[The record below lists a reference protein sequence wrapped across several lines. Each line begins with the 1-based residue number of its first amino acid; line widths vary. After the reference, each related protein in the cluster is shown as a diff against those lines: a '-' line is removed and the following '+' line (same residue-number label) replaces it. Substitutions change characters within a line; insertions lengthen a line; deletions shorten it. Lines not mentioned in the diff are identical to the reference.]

1 MHKFN
6 VLAQFSNEDF
16 VNQWFTEIK
25 WSRGKIK
32 CPECKSQRIKSFNH
46 PSMPYRCGICRKPI
60 SLKFGTKMHRSSAPL
75 QLWTA
80 AVAHD
85 LILPTGT
92 TITQLSNELNA
103 NQNTIRSLLNQI
115 RKELVSDGYPIEF
128 ETGKL
133 FRLNAISYNVQE
145 YGKSIVKNDSNKQC
159 DSTEMVVVCIT
170 EFNSDKIWVE
180 TLPKE
185 KIGTIKLTI
194 EKMLP
199 EGAMIFA
206 DQDLFDQGLISEKF
220 SFHVQSGYDDLEVA
234 RQKKLGQKSE
244 NNLMGANVELESGI
258 KNVYHR
264 MTKEKLTNYANE
276 FAGRWN
282 LRHLPLEKQVEII
295 FSKLARN

>member
-6 VLAQFSNEDF
+6 ILAQFSNEDF
-16 VNQWFTEIK
+16 ANQWFTEIK
-25 WSRGKIK
+25 WPRGKIK
-32 CPECKSQRIKSFNH
+32 CPECNSQKIKSFNH

-60 SLKFGTKMHRSSAPL
+60 SLKFGTKMHKSSAPL
-75 QLWTA
+75 HIWTA
-80 AVAHD
+80 VVAHD

-92 TITQLSNELNA
+92 TVTNLSQELKT

-115 RKELVSDGYPIEF
+115 RKELVDDGYPIEF

-133 FRLNAISYNVQE
+133 FRLNTIHYNVQE
-145 YGKSIVKNDSNKQC
+145 SGKPTVKNDSNKQC
-159 DSTEMVVVCIT
+159 GSTEMVVVCIT

-206 DQDLFDQGLISEKF
+206 DQDLYDQGFIPEKF
-220 SFHVQSGYDDLEVA
+220 SFHIKSGYDDMEEA
-234 RQKKLGQKSE
+234 RLKKLGQNSG
-244 NNLMGANVELESGI
+244 NYLMGANVELESGI
-258 KNVYHR
+258 EKAYHR
-264 MTKEKLTNYANE
+264 MTKEKLTNYVNE

-282 LRHLPLEKQVEII
+282 LRHLPLEKQMKII
-295 FSKLARN
+295 FTKLARK